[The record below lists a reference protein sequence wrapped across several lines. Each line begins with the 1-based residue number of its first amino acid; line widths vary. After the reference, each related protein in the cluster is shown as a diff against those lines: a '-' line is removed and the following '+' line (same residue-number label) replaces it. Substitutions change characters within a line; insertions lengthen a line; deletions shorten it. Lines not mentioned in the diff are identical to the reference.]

1 MIEQNM
7 KNEKNFRGVFTSD
20 MLPKQ
25 VKKDENGIINLDIS
39 TGPGTHWVCYFNDS
53 NNNFIEYFDPFGV
66 EHSITIPNG
75 NYMISELNEEIE
87 DHFNGKSPIIFDVH
101 QATSRFIIKLDKG
114 FTIDFEGGNL
124 HEILGFE
131 SKVYDQ
137 PKQRGKYIADISK
150 GIDDIFIHC
159 DLITSLYNEG
169 TSDILY
175 LFSPLNPPG
184 SMIVINEINPLFE
197 EVNRKDYIDSV
208 RMYITDQNDNI
219 IDLNHQRV
227 IYKLILD

>member
-1 MIEQNM
+1 MRTLTLDSKNAEKSEDFRTVFRVPIGKYRKIALKYMSLWNSWFNIHEQ
-7 KNEKNFRGVFTSD
+7 F
-20 MLPKQ
+20 
-25 VKKDENGIINLDIS
+25 
-39 TGPGTHWVCYFNDS
+39 
-53 NNNFIEYFDPFGV
+53 NNNVLKYTDHDV
-66 EHSITIPNG
+66 EHSITFQNG
-75 NYMISELNEEIE
+75 NYMLSELNEEIK
-87 DHFNGKSPIIFDVH
+87 DHYKDKKVPIVFDVH
-101 QATSRFIIKLDKG
+101 QATSRFVIKLDKG
-114 FTIDFEGGNL
+114 FAVDFREGKL

-159 DLITSLYNEG
+159 DLVTSLYNEG

-197 EVNRKDYIDSV
+197 EVNRNDYIDSI
-208 RMYITDQNDNI
+208 RMYITDQDDNI
-219 IDLNHQRV
+219 IDLNKVRV
-227 IYKLILD
+227 IYKLVLD

>member
-1 MIEQNM
+1 MRTLTLDS
-7 KNEKNFRGVFTSD
+7 KDAEKSEDFKTVFRIPFKARKIALKYMS
-20 MLPKQ
+20 LW
-25 VKKDENGIINLDIS
+25 NS
-39 TGPGTHWVCYFNDS
+39 WFNIHEKF
-53 NNNFIEYFDPFGV
+53 NNNVIKYTDLGV

-114 FTIDFEGGNL
+114 FAIDFEGGNL

-197 EVNRKDYIDSV
+197 EVNRNDYIDSV
-208 RMYITDQNDNI
+208 RMYITDQDDNI

-227 IYKLILD
+227 IYKLVLD

>member
-1 MIEQNM
+1 M
-7 KNEKNFRGVFTSD
+7 KKEKGFRDVFTID
-20 MLPKQ
+20 TLPK
-25 VKKDENGIINLDIS
+25 KMRKFENGIVNLDIS
-39 TGPGTHWVCYFNDS
+39 TGSGTHWVCYYNDPQS
-53 NNNFIEYFDPFGV
+53 DFVEYFDPFGV

-87 DHFNGKSPIIFDVH
+87 DHFNGKSPIIFDVY
-101 QATSRFIIKLDKG
+101 QARSRFIIKLDKG

-197 EVNRKDYIDSV
+197 EVNRNDYIDSV
-208 RMYITDQNDNI
+208 RMYITDQDDNI

-227 IYKLILD
+227 IYKLVLD